1 MLALDGNSVRGRRD
15 EPRLDRRAQRVRAV
29 GENHSPGILSV
40 QGCRIFS
47 DGLGWLDGPF
57 GRSLGRGALFA
68 LGNWPNFSMQQ
79 FHMVRV
85 PDEIGATAPFV
96 K

>member
-1 MLALDGNSVRGRRD
+1 MGNSVRGRGD
-15 EPRLDRRAQRVRAV
+15 EPSLDRRAQRVRAV
-29 GENHSPGILSV
+29 GENHSPGILGG
-40 QGCRIFS
+40 QGCRAFS

-79 FHMVRV
+79 FHMLRV
-85 PDEIGATAPFV
+85 PDEIGATPPFV